1 MAFATGVLG
10 DGSSAD
16 PGDALALAAFAL
28 ARRCSAGATMWCVAP
43 EWREHARHV
52 AVEFVHPVVIGK
64 PALAAVSVEG
74 PDLVSSLRTLVAPG
88 DVVIAIGAATDR
100 IVRDIVRR

>member
-28 ARRCSAGATMWCVAP
+28 ARRC
-43 EWREHARHV
+43 
-52 AVEFVHPVVIGK
+52 
-64 PALAAVSVEG
+64 
-74 PDLVSSLRTLVAPG
+74 
-88 DVVIAIGAATDR
+88 
-100 IVRDIVRR
+100 